1 MSDGKVAGLFA
12 EDSDGNT
19 LRINAKAVIL
29 ATGGFAQNQEL
40 MEERGWNWDNIVYG
54 GTPGHNG
61 DGLKM
66 AFDVGA
72 RSFVNNSTFN
82 STNICGRGDTFAW
95 KADTFTSV
103 FCGAG
108 MFGTGGAQLWVN
120 EDGERF
126 ICEDF
131 AKDNFEM
138 QCVPAMTHRAMYS
151 VFDRAILEAGL
162 AGDPDMLEFVDT
174 DPEDDLCKADT
185 VAELAAYFGVDAA
198 ALQASVDRYN
208 ELCEKGADADF
219 GKPAEAM
226 VPIST
231 PPFYMAKLNQY
242 FLMSV
247 GGIEC
252 DINAQVVDQNKEPIA
267 GLYAV
272 GTDGCMLY
280 RNIYTINVG
289 GTCNG
294 NNVNSGRTA
303 ANHAHEYL
311 AS

>member
-1 MSDGKVAGLFA
+1 
-12 EDSDGNT
+12 
-19 LRINAKAVIL
+19 
-29 ATGGFAQNQEL
+29 
-40 MEERGWNWDNIVYG
+40 
-54 GTPGHNG
+54 
-61 DGLKM
+61 
-66 AFDVGA
+66 
-72 RSFVNNSTFN
+72 
-82 STNICGRGDTFAW
+82 
-95 KADTFTSV
+95 
-103 FCGAG
+103 
-108 MFGTGGAQLWVN
+108 
-120 EDGERF
+120 
-126 ICEDF
+126 
-131 AKDNFEM
+131 
-138 QCVPAMTHRAMYS
+138 
-151 VFDRAILEAGL
+151 
-162 AGDPDMLEFVDT
+162 
-174 DPEDDLCKADT
+174 
-185 VAELAAYFGVDAA
+185 
-198 ALQASVDRYN
+198 
-208 ELCEKGADADF
+208 
-219 GKPAEAM
+219 M